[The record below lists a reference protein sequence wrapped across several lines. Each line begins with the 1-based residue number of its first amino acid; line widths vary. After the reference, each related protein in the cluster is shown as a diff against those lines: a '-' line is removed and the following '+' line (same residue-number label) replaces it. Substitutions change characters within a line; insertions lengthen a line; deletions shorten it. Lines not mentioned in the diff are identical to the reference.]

1 MSILTMGTTR
11 RIKTIIP
18 GFSRLLLL
26 ATVLFNLGIATAK
39 ANTLESVTY
48 STLPGNRLQIVL
60 SMTQP
65 TQKPL
70 SFTIDNPARIAFDFP
85 GTSSNL
91 PKRTQ
96 PIGIGIAQSITAI
109 TAKDKMRVILN
120 LTEVVPYA
128 VSTEGSNVLITLDSE
143 STSNLFAAGTS
154 SSGANAATSQRYSDV
169 RKGVNNI
176 DFRRGENGEGRVVVT
191 LTESNIPMDIN
202 EEFGKVVVKFL
213 GSDLPDHLRQTLD
226 VLDFAT
232 PVKTVSSFEQDG
244 TVRLE
249 IEPVN
254 RDFEHVSYQ
263 ANNIFTIEF
272 KPISKKDLEEKIKD
286 KFGYTGDRLSLNFQD
301 IPVRAVLQ
309 LIADFTGLNVVVSD

>member
-48 STLPGNRLQIVL
+48 STLPR
-60 SMTQP
+60 T
-65 TQKPL
+65 
-70 SFTIDNPARIAFDFP
+70 RR
-85 GTSSNL
+85 NL
-91 PKRTQ
+91 PTRTH
-96 PIGIGIAQSITAI
+96 PIGIAIAHSITAI

-128 VSTEGSNVLITLDSE
+128 VSTEGNNVLITLDSE

-154 SSGANAATSQRYSDV
+154 TSGTTAATSQRYSDV

-202 EEFGKVVVKFL
+202 EEFGKVVVKLL
-213 GSDLPDHLRQTLD
+213 GRPARIDRVHRAPDAGCARLRNTRQNAQQ
-226 VLDFAT
+226 F
-232 PVKTVSSFEQDG
+232 
-244 TVRLE
+244 
-249 IEPVN
+249 
-254 RDFEHVSYQ
+254 
-263 ANNIFTIEF
+263 
-272 KPISKKDLEEKIKD
+272 
-286 KFGYTGDRLSLNFQD
+286 
-301 IPVRAVLQ
+301 
-309 LIADFTGLNVVVSD
+309 